1 MNKAMKKILYT
12 LTLGF
17 IMLSCTDPNQK
28 EIFGGVALGALKSD
42 YIVDSA
48 QGSVHV
54 DVVSTTS
61 YDITSAAYWI
71 STPATASGRNGFDV
85 TYQANEGVARVATIY
100 VSIPGELIDTLYIR
114 QKGALVPVLEALS
127 PNVSLNGS
135 SSGEETVVLS
145 TNLRDDEIVAHAEF
159 ASGVDSWIT
168 DVKLEGSRIDFS
180 YKANPDTHIRT
191 ARICLDYVDENGA
204 DACEVIYISQKGSDN
219 QNATVVSVSE
229 LRSASS
235 ATPTVIEED
244 WILEGVV
251 VSNKDSGNMGDNTQ
265 LSLIGIDYS
274 VSQRTVYVQSQDGT
288 CGIMLLTQTAQD
300 NDFKQFDKVRI
311 ALRGRTL
318 CGATVLDAQ
327 KEPYYCWIEGIK
339 ATDVIM
345 VQPGVQ
351 VPVKEKYIS
360 ELTDDDIFTYVTLK
374 DCELSVRKGSLT
386 PINEKMTNASSV
398 NKISKYALSLHDKQ
412 GSSIY
417 IYTNTTC
424 PYRRDGCRLPYGSGK
439 MKGVVVHERY
449 SRYVFQDN
457 ASGDEDTYG
466 NIGRYQI
473 RHTSRADFDM
483 AQERSEGDFS
493 EILAE
498 WRYILAQNVEK
509 YQATD
514 GDKSA
519 YFTHSFKHSVK
530 FYDDFSY
537 LGPIG
542 TTEGGFFG
550 KNVGNINGLG
560 IILEDGTDWMGPN
573 FDGLNSE
580 NAYKVNNTGNG
591 MGAGISPSG
600 IGASWYTD
608 VNWDNNEKKPQGLI
622 LNFSTKNV
630 NSDRMSLHLSMMS
643 VITSGGFTGPR
654 LFNVDY
660 SLDRSQW
667 TTVDSFIISDYGGT
681 NSNPV
686 TQLWQTAGYIPH
698 TIELPADKLCGRD
711 KVYIRIFPDQQMI
724 IGSYTEYI
732 TTGAPTNSYPRTA
745 YNYIGIRYNK

>member
-1 MNKAMKKILYT
+1 MKKILYI
-12 LTLGF
+12 LTLGL
-17 IMLSCTDPNQK
+17 IVLSCTDPNQK
-28 EIFGGVALGALKSD
+28 EIFNGVALGVSQSD
-42 YIVDSA
+42 YYVETS
-48 QGSVHV
+48 QGTLHV
-54 DVVSTTS
+54 NVISNMS
-61 YDITSAAYWI
+61 YDIVSEAYWV
-71 STPATASGRNGFDV
+71 SAPSKASGSDGFDL
-85 TYQANEGVARVATIY
+85 TYQANEGVARVATIF
-100 VSIPGELIDTLYIR
+100 VSIPGELIDTVYVR
-114 QKGALVPVLEALS
+114 QKGAVLPELDILS

-135 SSGEETVVLS
+135 SAGDATVVLS
-145 TNLRDDEIVAHAEF
+145 TNLRDDEILAHAEF
-159 ASGVDSWIT
+159 APGAEPWIT
-168 DVKLEGSRIDFS
+168 DVKLEDSRINFS
-180 YKANPDTHIRT
+180 YKPNPDSYIRT
-191 ARICLDYVDENGA
+191 ARICLDYVDENGT
-204 DACEVIYISQKGSDN
+204 DTNKVIYISQKGSEN
-219 QNATVVSVSE
+219 QNAAVVSISE
-229 LRSASS
+229 LRTVSS
-235 ATPTVIEED
+235 ATPAVIEED

-251 VSNKDSGNMGDNTQ
+251 VSNRESGNMGDNTQ
-265 LSLIGIDYS
+265 VSLIGIDYS
-274 VSQRTVYVQSQDGT
+274 VSQRTVYIQSLDGT

-300 NDFKQFDKVRI
+300 NDFRQFDKVRI

-318 CGATVLDAQ
+318 CGASVLDSQ
-327 KEPYYCWIEGIK
+327 EEPYYCWIEGVK
-339 ATDVIM
+339 ATDVIL
-345 VQPGVQ
+345 VEPGVQ

-360 ELTDDDIFTYVTLK
+360 ELTDDDIFTYVTLM
-374 DCELSVRKGSLT
+374 DCELSIRKGSLT

-398 NKISKYALSLHDKQ
+398 NKISKYAISLHDKQ

-417 IYTNTTC
+417 VYTNTTC
-424 PYRRDGCRLPYGSGK
+424 PYRRDGSRLPYGSGK

-449 SRYVFQDN
+449 GRYIFQDN
-457 ASGDEDTYG
+457 DSGDEDTYG

-473 RHTSRADFDM
+473 RHTSRADFEM
-483 AQERSEGDFS
+483 AQERGEGDFS

-498 WRYILAQNVEK
+498 WRYIIAQNVEK

-537 LGPIG
+537 LGPVG
-542 TTEGGFFG
+542 TTEEGFFG

-560 IILEDGTDWMGPN
+560 VILEDGTDWMGPN
-573 FDGLNSE
+573 FNGLNSE
-580 NAYKVNNTGNG
+580 NAYKVNNTSSG

-608 VNWDNNEKKPQGLI
+608 VNWDNSGKKPQGLI

-630 NSDRMSLHLSMMS
+630 NSDKMSLHLSMMS
-643 VITSGGFTGPR
+643 VISSGTFTGPR

-660 SLDRSQW
+660 SLDGSQW

-698 TIELPADKLCGRD
+698 TIELPADKLCGKD
-711 KVYIRIFPDQQMI
+711 MVYVRIFPDAQMI

-732 TTGAPTNSYPRTA
+732 TAGAPTNSYPRTA